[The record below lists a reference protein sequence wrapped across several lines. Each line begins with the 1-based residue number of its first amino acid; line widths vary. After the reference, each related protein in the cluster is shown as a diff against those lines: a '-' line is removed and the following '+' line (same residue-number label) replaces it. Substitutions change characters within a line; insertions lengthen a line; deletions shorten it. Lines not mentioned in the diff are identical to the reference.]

1 MLDRM
6 EHCTRP
12 LTFHCSCTKDG
23 SCSEVAFAS
32 QLPAAA
38 WECREQRLQM
48 ATAECASVPSAECL
62 LSIAAMLQRD
72 SQHQQTAEAATG
84 ALREV
89 HEWLGAVACGLTGL

>member
-23 SCSEVAFAS
+23 SCSEVEFAS
-32 QLPAAA
+32 QLPATA
-38 WECREQRLQM
+38 WECREQHLQM
-48 ATAECASVPSAECL
+48 ATAEGATAPSAECL
-62 LSIAAMLQRD
+62 LSIAAVQHD
-72 SQHQQTAEAATG
+72 AQHQQTAETATG
-84 ALREV
+84 ALKEL